1 MKVEGRRRSSHVNL
15 GRHGAAEQH
24 LKTNQEQAV
33 ITQVQREAKTTPN
46 LQVFFFPLYRKPVIN
61 VRPGMSIGPQGLVSG
76 SITPCLI
83 LSVMISVTALG
94 KEFP

>member
-1 MKVEGRRRSSHVNL
+1 MGLQINIL
-15 GRHGAAEQH
+15 
-24 LKTNQEQAV
+24 NQIGNRQSLHE
-33 ITQVQREAKTTPN
+33 VQREAKTTPN
-46 LQVFFFPLYRKPVIN
+46 LQVFFFPLYRKLVIN

-94 KEFP
+94 KDFP